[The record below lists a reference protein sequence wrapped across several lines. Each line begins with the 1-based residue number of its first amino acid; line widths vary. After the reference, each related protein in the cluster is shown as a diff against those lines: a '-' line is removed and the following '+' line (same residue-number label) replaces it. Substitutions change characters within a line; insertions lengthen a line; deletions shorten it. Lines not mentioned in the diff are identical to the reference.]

1 MSATRKPRIFFLSFY
16 PPAPTMGGA
25 MAYYRHFLERNDVE
39 LFVATDDRRV
49 LDYHLACPVLV
60 FEQPKWLGRL
70 CKTRLFRWAHSFRH
84 LFAGYFVPEVVL
96 KAAEKFRPDIIF
108 TIGGSW
114 GWTAQLSKVIARRLG
129 VALVGSFN
137 DWFDFGIIIHPLLKS
152 LLEKKFRS
160 FYCDCDLALCTS
172 DGMREELGGHRNAHT
187 LYPIG
192 AVRVGNQSTFYPF
205 RGEHPF
211 RVFFGG
217 NLGEWY
223 GRMIEELVKVTMQ
236 SETPVDFRIYG
247 SNQSWSKEFDR
258 KARELGIFIGLVPF
272 EQLAL
277 AAAESNCLLLP
288 MGFGEENALTERTSF
303 KTKFLDYLSYRKPIL
318 VWGPEY
324 CSAVRVAREFDS
336 AEICTNPDPV
346 AALTALLE
354 LSSNPD
360 RQKRLVENA
369 DKMYRSR
376 FSPEDIHQALMD
388 KLLRLHQQCE
398 VKEHA
403 LC

>member
-1 MSATRKPRIFFLSFY
+1 MKPRIFFLSFY
-16 PPAPTMGGA
+16 PPTPTMGGA
-25 MAYYRHFLERNDVE
+25 MAYYRHFLERQDVE

-49 LDYHLACPVLV
+49 LGYHLSCPVLV

-70 CKTRLFRWAHSFRH
+70 CKTRFFRWAHSFRH

-96 KAAEKFRPDIIF
+96 KAAEEFRPDIIF
-108 TIGGSW
+108 TIAGSW
-114 GWTAQLSKVIARRLG
+114 GWTAQMSKVLARRLG
-129 VALVGSFN
+129 VPLVGSFN
-137 DWFDFGIIIHPLLKS
+137 DWFDFGIIIHPWLRP
-152 LLEKKFRS
+152 LLEEKYRS
-160 FYCDCDLALCTS
+160 FYRECDLALCTS
-172 DGMREELGGHRNAHT
+172 EGMKEELGSHHNSHI

-192 AVRVGNQSTFYPF
+192 GERGDDQSEFYPS
-205 RGEHPF
+205 RGERPF

-223 GRMIEELVKVTMQ
+223 GRMIEDLVKVTMH
-236 SETPVDFRIYG
+236 SEAPVDFRIYG
-247 SNQSWSKEFDR
+247 GNQNWSDEFE
-258 KARELGIFIGLVPF
+258 KMVRESGFYQGLLPF
-272 EQLAL
+272 HQLAS
-277 AAAESNCLLLP
+277 AAAEADCLLLP
-288 MGFGEENALTERTSF
+288 MGFGEESALIERTSF

-346 AALTALLE
+346 AVLTALLE
-354 LSSNPD
+354 LSLNPE
-360 RQKRLVENA
+360 RQTRLVENA

-376 FSPEDIHQALMD
+376 FSPEDIHQALID
-388 KLLRLHQQCE
+388 KLLRLHPQCE

-403 LC
+403 IC